1 MYFPM
6 KKKLTKYLF
15 VLPGFCFFAFAM
27 LIPFVMGINIAFT
40 DWDGVAA
47 SYQYV
52 GLKNFMDIFRDARI
66 RTPFFNTLEF
76 ALIGTVVGNVVSL
89 YLAMLINS
97 KFEKL
102 NHIYRT
108 VLFIPVCFSSV
119 LTAFLWKFL
128 YREFISDLFGIKNL
142 LGNPFW
148 VIPAIVVIGVWN
160 GAGINMLI
168 YLSGL
173 KNIPLELYE
182 ASKVDGANAFQQ
194 FTRVTLPLLMPAF
207 SVCVTLTLTSWLKE
221 FATTLSA
228 TGGGPGGAS
237 RTVSIYVYENLY
249 KYYKAGYGQAV
260 SFLFSLCLIVIGL
273 CVSSFFRKREVEL

>member
-1 MYFPM
+1 M
-6 KKKLTKYLF
+6 KKKMTKYLF

-40 DWDGVAA
+40 DWNGVETQF
-47 SYQYV
+47 QYV

-66 RTPFFNTLEF
+66 RKPFWNTLEF
-76 ALIGTVVGNVVSL
+76 ALIGTVVSNVVSL
-89 YLAMLINS
+89 YLAMLING
-97 KFEKL
+97 KFSKL
-102 NHIYRT
+102 NHVSRT
-108 VLFIPVCFSSV
+108 VFFIPVCFSSV

-128 YREFISDLFGIKNL
+128 YREFISELFGVRNL
-142 LGNPFW
+142 LGDPKW

-182 ASKVDGANAFQQ
+182 AAKADGANVIQQ
-194 FTRVTLPLLMPAF
+194 FVKVTLPLLMPAF

-237 RTVSIYVYENLY
+237 KTVSIYVYENLY

-260 SFLFSLCLIVIGL
+260 SLLFSICLIVIGL

>member
-1 MYFPM
+1 M
-6 KKKLTKYLF
+6 KKKKMTKYVF

-40 DWDGVAA
+40 DWNGVEPEF
-47 SYQYV
+47 QYV
-52 GLKNFMDIFRDARI
+52 GLKNFVDIFRDARI
-66 RTPFFNTLEF
+66 RKPFWNTLEF
-76 ALIGTVVGNVVSL
+76 ALIGTVVSNVVSL
-89 YLAMLINS
+89 YLAMLING
-97 KFEKL
+97 KFSKL
-102 NHIYRT
+102 NHVSRT
-108 VLFIPVCFSSV
+108 VFFIPVCFSSV

-128 YREFISDLFGIKNL
+128 YREFISELFGVRNL
-142 LGNPFW
+142 LGDPKW

-182 ASKVDGANAFQQ
+182 AAKADGAGAIQQ
-194 FTRVTLPLLMPAF
+194 FVKVTLPLLMPAF

-237 RTVSIYVYENLY
+237 KTVSIYVYENLY

-260 SFLFSLCLIVIGL
+260 SLLFSICLIVIGL

>member
-1 MYFPM
+1 M
-6 KKKLTKYLF
+6 KKKKMTKYVF

-40 DWDGVAA
+40 DWNGVEPEF
-47 SYQYV
+47 QYV
-52 GLKNFMDIFRDARI
+52 GLKNFVDIFRDARI
-66 RTPFFNTLEF
+66 RKPFWNTLEF
-76 ALIGTVVGNVVSL
+76 ALIGTVVSNVVSL
-89 YLAMLINS
+89 YLAMLING
-97 KFEKL
+97 KFSKL
-102 NHIYRT
+102 NHVSRT
-108 VLFIPVCFSSV
+108 VFFIPVCFSSV

-128 YREFISDLFGIKNL
+128 YREFISELFGVRNL
-142 LGNPFW
+142 LGDPKW

-182 ASKVDGANAFQQ
+182 AAKADGAGAIQQ
-194 FTRVTLPLLMPAF
+194 FVKVTLPLLMPAF
-207 SVCVTLTLTSWLKE
+207 SVCVTLTLTSRLKE

-237 RTVSIYVYENLY
+237 KTV
-249 KYYKAGYGQAV
+249 
-260 SFLFSLCLIVIGL
+260 
-273 CVSSFFRKREVEL
+273 

>member
-1 MYFPM
+1 M
-6 KKKLTKYLF
+6 KKKKMTKYVF

-40 DWDGVAA
+40 DWNGVEPEF
-47 SYQYV
+47 QYV
-52 GLKNFMDIFRDARI
+52 GLKNFVDIFRDARI
-66 RTPFFNTLEF
+66 RKPFWNTLEF
-76 ALIGTVVGNVVSL
+76 ALIGTVVSNVVSL
-89 YLAMLINS
+89 YLAMLING
-97 KFEKL
+97 KFSKL
-102 NHIYRT
+102 NHVSRT
-108 VLFIPVCFSSV
+108 VFFIPVCFSSV

-128 YREFISDLFGIKNL
+128 YREFISELFGVRNL
-142 LGNPFW
+142 LGDPKW

-182 ASKVDGANAFQQ
+182 AAKADGAGVIQQ
-194 FTRVTLPLLMPAF
+194 FVKVTLPLLMPAF

-237 RTVSIYVYENLY
+237 KTVSIYVYENLY

-260 SFLFSLCLIVIGL
+260 SLLFSICLIVIGL

>member
-1 MYFPM
+1 M
-6 KKKLTKYLF
+6 KKKLMKYLF
-15 VLPGFCFFAFAM
+15 VLPGFYFFAFAM

-66 RTPFFNTLEF
+66 RTPFFNTLQF
-76 ALIGTVVGNVVSL
+76 ALIGTVAGNVVSL

-102 NHIYRT
+102 NHISRT
-108 VLFIPVCFSSV
+108 VFFIPVCFSSV

-148 VIPAIVVIGVWN
+148 V
-160 GAGINMLI
+160 
-168 YLSGL
+168 
-173 KNIPLELYE
+173 IPLELYE

-260 SFLFSLCLIVIGL
+260 SFLIVIGL

>member
-1 MYFPM
+1 M
-6 KKKLTKYLF
+6 KKKKMTKYVF

-40 DWDGVAA
+40 DWNGVEPEF
-47 SYQYV
+47 QYV
-52 GLKNFMDIFRDARI
+52 GLKNFVDIFRDARI
-66 RTPFFNTLEF
+66 RNPFWNTLEF
-76 ALIGTVVGNVVSL
+76 ALIGTVVSNVVSL
-89 YLAMLINS
+89 YLAMLING
-97 KFEKL
+97 KFSKL
-102 NHIYRT
+102 NHVSRT
-108 VLFIPVCFSSV
+108 VFFIPVCFSSV

-128 YREFISDLFGIKNL
+128 YREFISELFGVRNL
-142 LGNPFW
+142 LGDPKW

-182 ASKVDGANAFQQ
+182 AAKADGAGVIQQ
-194 FTRVTLPLLMPAF
+194 FVKVTLPLLMPAF

-237 RTVSIYVYENLY
+237 KTVSIYVYENLY

-260 SFLFSLCLIVIGL
+260 SLLFSICLIVIGL

>member
-1 MYFPM
+1 
-6 KKKLTKYLF
+6 
-15 VLPGFCFFAFAM
+15 M

-40 DWDGVAA
+40 DWNGVEPEF
-47 SYQYV
+47 QYV
-52 GLKNFMDIFRDARI
+52 GLKNFVDIFRDARI
-66 RTPFFNTLEF
+66 RKPFWNTLEF
-76 ALIGTVVGNVVSL
+76 ALIGTVVSNVVSL
-89 YLAMLINS
+89 YLAMLING
-97 KFEKL
+97 KFSKL
-102 NHIYRT
+102 NHVSRT
-108 VLFIPVCFSSV
+108 VFFIPVCFSSV

-128 YREFISDLFGIKNL
+128 YREFISELFGVRNL
-142 LGNPFW
+142 LGDPKW

-182 ASKVDGANAFQQ
+182 AAKADGAGVIQQ
-194 FTRVTLPLLMPAF
+194 FVKVTLPLLMPAF

-237 RTVSIYVYENLY
+237 KTVSIYVYENLY

-260 SFLFSLCLIVIGL
+260 SLLFSICLIVIGL

>member
-1 MYFPM
+1 M
-6 KKKLTKYLF
+6 KKKKMTKYVF

-40 DWDGVAA
+40 DWNGVEPEF
-47 SYQYV
+47 QYV
-52 GLKNFMDIFRDARI
+52 GLKNFVDIFRDARI
-66 RTPFFNTLEF
+66 RKPFWNTLEF
-76 ALIGTVVGNVVSL
+76 ALIGTVVSNVVSL
-89 YLAMLINS
+89 YLAMLING
-97 KFEKL
+97 KFSKL
-102 NHIYRT
+102 NHVSRT
-108 VLFIPVCFSSV
+108 VPVCFSSV

-128 YREFISDLFGIKNL
+128 YREFISELFGVRNL
-142 LGNPFW
+142 LGDPKW

-182 ASKVDGANAFQQ
+182 AAKADGAGAIQQ
-194 FTRVTLPLLMPAF
+194 FVKVTLPLLMPAF

-237 RTVSIYVYENLY
+237 KTVSIYVYENLY
-249 KYYKAGYGQAV
+249 KYYKAGYGQAG
-260 SFLFSLCLIVIGL
+260 SLLFSICLIVIGL

>member
-102 NHIYRT
+102 IYPGQSF
-108 VLFIPVCFSSV
+108 LFPFVSARC
-119 LTAFLWKFL
+119 
-128 YREFISDLFGIKNL
+128 L
-142 LGNPFW
+142 LHFCGSFC
-148 VIPAIVVIGVWN
+148 
-160 GAGINMLI
+160 
-168 YLSGL
+168 
-173 KNIPLELYE
+173 
-182 ASKVDGANAFQQ
+182 
-194 FTRVTLPLLMPAF
+194 T
-207 SVCVTLTLTSWLKE
+207 
-221 FATTLSA
+221 
-228 TGGGPGGAS
+228 
-237 RTVSIYVYENLY
+237 ENLY
-249 KYYKAGYGQAV
+249 
-260 SFLFSLCLIVIGL
+260 LICLASKICWEILSG
-273 CVSSFFRKREVEL
+273 

>member
-1 MYFPM
+1 M

-102 NHIYRT
+102 NHISRT
-108 VLFIPVCFSSV
+108 VFFIPVCFSSV

-273 CVSSFFRKREVEL
+273 CVS